1 MHLKHAITRGTA
13 MGPTP
18 PDRIGDSGEHSNLR
32 LGFPR
37 GRLRQG
43 ASGHKGGPGD
53 AGGMVKR
60 QGGGGRKSEKG
71 KRNIIKNI
79 NLHGD
84 RLLLELVG

>member
-1 MHLKHAITRGTA
+1 

-18 PDRIGDSGEHSNLR
+18 PDRIGDGGEHSNLR

-60 QGGGGRKSEKG
+60 QGGGGGPGEVCFTAISGVDDGARPCQETGLQQS
-71 KRNIIKNI
+71 
-79 NLHGD
+79 LAA
-84 RLLLELVG
+84 